1 MLIHHGVRGSIP
13 CANYETSKYGGSTP
27 CVEII
32 TEHAQLIFDCGSGF
46 SKVKFDD
53 EKPTII
59 FLSHFHHDHIQ
70 GLPFNEFKLK
80 KQKHIYLT
88 NGIYRKNEL
97 KNILKKYL
105 SPPFFPID
113 FIEESHFLKFVDFGD
128 VYSICKLIDFD
139 KIVLN
144 HPGNASGY
152 SFHLGNSKICY
163 LLDNEF
169 ETSQENELI
178 EFSKGANSIIWDGMY
193 TEKELKTKKGWGHSS
208 IEQGIMFGEK
218 VGVKNLIISHHSP
231 NRTDKELDEIKLNYS
246 GTNLIIAKEN
256 EKMNIYG

>member
-70 GLPFNEFKLK
+70 GLPFNEFNLK
-80 KQKHIYLT
+80 EPKPIYLT
-88 NGIYRKNEL
+88 NGIFGKNEL

-113 FIEESHFLKFVDFGD
+113 FIEESHFLKFVDFHD
-128 VYSICKLIDFD
+128 VCSICRSIDFD

-144 HPGNASGY
+144 HPGKASGY
-152 SFHLGNSKICY
+152 SFFLGNSKICY
-163 LLDNEF
+163 FLDNEF
-169 ETSQENELI
+169 ESSQENELI
-178 EFSKGANSIIWDGMY
+178 QFSEGANSIIWDGMY

-208 IEQGIMFGEK
+208 IEQGIKFGEK
-218 VGVKNLIISHHSP
+218 IGAKNLIISHHSP
-231 NRTDKELDEIKLNYS
+231 TRTDKELDEIKLNYS

-256 EKMNIYG
+256 EKMDIYG